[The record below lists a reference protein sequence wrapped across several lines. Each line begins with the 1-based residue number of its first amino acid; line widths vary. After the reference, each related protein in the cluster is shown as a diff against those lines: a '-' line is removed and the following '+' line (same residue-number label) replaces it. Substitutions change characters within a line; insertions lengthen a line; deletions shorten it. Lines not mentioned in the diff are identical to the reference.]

1 MSTGK
6 DNVAI
11 GKLEKKVDKLANE
24 MGSLSETLKV
34 LTSIPE
40 ISKQI
45 ISIGSDIKD
54 MKTEVSPISKIDDL
68 FKSIEGIDSSLVKV
82 SNSKDMTDFGK
93 KVEDL
98 INQVKGMDSS
108 LKDYG
113 ESIKMDSFEKQ
124 MSDVLSAV
132 TGIGT
137 TLKQVRDA
145 DNTEI
150 LGKKID
156 DMQQYIAGLSSLE
169 EKVQE
174 MSDSFSETKEIV
186 GIIVRQLDDIER
198 KYNTT
203 IGDVS
208 KAMDLVRQAIESGA
222 SIAALEEPEPKKPAK
237 GKKTPTKD
245 KPTKSADDKLP
256 SNVDDLLDTLI
267 ALVHSQTEAKEMA
280 QALEAVRDELTT
292 MIQGHT
298 PVLFQFGKR
307 ARELK
312 TYPPTAT
319 LNENDIARLNKE
331 IRDWKTKLLKIADE

>member
-11 GKLEKKVDKLANE
+11 GKLEKKVDKLATE
-24 MGSLSETLKV
+24 MDSLSETLKI
-34 LTSIPE
+34 LTSLPALT
-40 ISKQI
+40 KQI
-45 ISIGSDIKD
+45 GTISSDIKD
-54 MKTEVSPISKIDDL
+54 MKTEVSPIAKIDEL
-68 FKSIEGIDSSLVKV
+68 FKSIKGIDSTLVKV
-82 SNSKDMTDFGK
+82 SDSKNMTDFGK

-98 INQVKGMDSS
+98 INQVKGIDSS

-113 ESIKMDSFEKQ
+113 ESVKMDSFEKQ
-124 MSDVLSAV
+124 INDVLSAV

-145 DNTEI
+145 DNTEL

-156 DMQQYIAGLSSLE
+156 DMQQYIAGLSTIE
-169 EKVQE
+169 DKVQE

-198 KYNTT
+198 KYNTA

-222 SIAALEEPEPKKPAK
+222 SIASLEESESKKPAK
-237 GKKTPTKD
+237 GKKSSTAD
-245 KPTKSADDKLP
+245 KPTTPFDGESP
-256 SNVDDLLDTLI
+256 SNVDELMDTLI

-280 QALEAVRDELTT
+280 QALETVRDNLTT